1 MINILILCGIV
12 VSLLVL
18 FVLLFGWQIE
28 RHLRGNIQRWADE
41 AEKKEESK

>member
-1 MINILILCGIV
+1 MNLLISCGIV
-12 VSLLVL
+12 LLLLVM

-41 AEKKEESK
+41 AERKEANK